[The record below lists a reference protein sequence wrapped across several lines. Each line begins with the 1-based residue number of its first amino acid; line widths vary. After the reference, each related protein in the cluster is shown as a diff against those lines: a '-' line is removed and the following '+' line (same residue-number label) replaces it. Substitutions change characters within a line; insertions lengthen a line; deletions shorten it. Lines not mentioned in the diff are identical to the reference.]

1 MVRTV
6 MNNIETEQLKSAL
19 RRVLDGVGAGGVDSY
34 LETVLQ
40 VDHYM
45 KKKALPKKLAH
56 YLARRSYLKALE
68 YLEAEAVDLS
78 LDG

>member
-1 MVRTV
+1 

>member
-1 MVRTV
+1 
-6 MNNIETEQLKSAL
+6 MNKIETKQLKCAL
-19 RRVLDGVGAGGVDSY
+19 RRILDGVGAGGVDSY
-34 LETVLQ
+34 LETVRQ

-45 KKKALPKKLAH
+45 KEKELPKKLAH